1 MGIFTEFLKHP
12 RKIGAIAPSG
22 KRLSAEMM
30 APIDFAAANV
40 IVEYGPGTGS
50 FTKELI
56 ARRRPGT
63 VLILIEQ
70 NKAFCERLKTAFDG
84 LPNLFIMHG
93 SAENVGRYL
102 EACGVPG
109 ADYIVS
115 GLPFTS
121 LPAAVS
127 DQILNAV
134 KPVLGQDGKFITF
147 QYSLVKKKF
156 FEHYFQMTDCRKVIK
171 NLPPAFVLVMKNYEG
186 QPVFPHEHTAA
197 NSNPP
202 RKQG

>member
-1 MGIFTEFLKHP
+1 MGIFAEFLKHP

-22 KRLSAEMM
+22 RHLSAEMM
-30 APIDFAAANV
+30 APIDFASAKV

-50 FTKELI
+50 FTRELV
-56 ARRRPGT
+56 ARRRSGT

-70 NKAFCERLKTAFDG
+70 NEAFCEQLRASYGG
-84 LPNLFIMHG
+84 LPDLFIMHG
-93 SAENVGRYL
+93 SAGNVGQYL
-102 EACGVPG
+102 EACGVHS

-127 DQILNAV
+127 DHILNAA
-134 KPVLGQDGKFITF
+134 KPALGQDGRFITF

-156 FEHYFQMTDCRKVIK
+156 LEQYFQMTDCRKVIK
-171 NLPPAFVLVMKNYEG
+171 NLPPAFVLVMKNYDG
-186 QPVFPHEHTAA
+186 QPSFT
-197 NSNPP
+197 
-202 RKQG
+202 Q